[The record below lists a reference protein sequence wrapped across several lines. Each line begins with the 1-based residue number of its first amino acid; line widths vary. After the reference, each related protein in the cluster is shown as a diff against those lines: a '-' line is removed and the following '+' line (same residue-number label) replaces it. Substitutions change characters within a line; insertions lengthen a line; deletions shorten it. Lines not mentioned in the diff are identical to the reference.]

1 MELEARPTPALMLK
15 EWLELEFIAELSR
28 DGFGCYPRHLV
39 ATRRNGDV
47 ISRVSAA
54 VRAALFRLPS
64 GREGEVALSGNSS
77 RRPRMGFWKK
87 PMRDE
92 VVDRRSRSCSAS
104 TTSSGRRDSRAS
116 AKSSRRR
123 SWERVLSGGAGRRNH
138 ETEVAKIKATRH
150 LDQEQE
156 RKQRL
161 SPVSVMDFLS
171 QDEDDGDEDG
181 GGGGEDETASPTF
194 QRSIASIRRAS
205 NQLLQKIRQFEQLAE
220 LDISDVDDA
229 TTTTEDINCHV
240 DIESTDDSEG
250 APTQSLLDLLE
261 ESSSGSTRCVK
272 KLLIDFF
279 HDEKKPNGASQQ
291 KSVLETAQAWL
302 DGQSYSLK
310 PIWTVVKTE
319 IKSLEQWRCLRED
332 EQKRLTID
340 LEREI
345 FSSLVEELADE
356 LLHLRQ

>member
-1 MELEARPTPALMLK
+1 
-15 EWLELEFIAELSR
+15 
-28 DGFGCYPRHLV
+28 
-39 ATRRNGDV
+39 
-47 ISRVSAA
+47 
-54 VRAALFRLPS
+54 
-64 GREGEVALSGNSS
+64 
-77 RRPRMGFWKK
+77 MGFWKK

-104 TTSSGRRDSRAS
+104 TTSSGRRDNQAS

-171 QDEDDGDEDG
+171 QDEDDGG
-181 GGGGEDETASPTF
+181 GGEDDDGGEDETASPTF

-220 LDISDVDDA
+220 QDISDVDDA

-356 LLHLRQ
+356 LLHL

>member
-138 ETEVAKIKATRH
+138 DTEVRLH
-150 LDQEQE
+150 SSLENSSNSPHVRLD
-156 RKQRL
+156 R
-161 SPVSVMDFLS
+161 FLRN
-171 QDEDDGDEDG
+171 
-181 GGGGEDETASPTF
+181 F
-194 QRSIASIRRAS
+194 
-205 NQLLQKIRQFEQLAE
+205 
-220 LDISDVDDA
+220 
-229 TTTTEDINCHV
+229 
-240 DIESTDDSEG
+240 
-250 APTQSLLDLLE
+250 
-261 ESSSGSTRCVK
+261 SSSLPGLSSSCFATDRAIPLSAIDNNRLRRSRQRATWIRSKNGS
-272 KLLIDFF
+272 
-279 HDEKKPNGASQQ
+279 
-291 KSVLETAQAWL
+291 SV
-302 DGQSYSLK
+302 
-310 PIWTVVKTE
+310 
-319 IKSLEQWRCLRED
+319 
-332 EQKRLTID
+332 
-340 LEREI
+340 
-345 FSSLVEELADE
+345 
-356 LLHLRQ
+356 